1 VSNPELPVP
10 RKSRFAEREIRIRV
24 AIIKPQVGQ
33 VGTQFAR
40 LMPISPA
47 GDPPPRHCGEAVKL
61 QARIP
66 RIDGIAAGWAIAFG
80 GRRFNVASVAEGGTP
95 DTLTLT
101 LECFS

>member
-1 VSNPELPVP
+1 MSDPEPP
-10 RKSRFAEREIRIRV
+10 ARKSRFEEGEIRIRV

-40 LMPISPA
+40 LMPIGTA
-47 GDPPPRHCGEAVKL
+47 GEPLPRNCGEASNL

-66 RIDGIAAGWAIAFG
+66 RIDGIAAGWSIAFG
-80 GRRFNVASVAEGGTP
+80 GRRFSVAGVFDGNTP

-101 LECFS
+101 LELIP